1 MVVRLGAVRRYR
13 DCMAINSNGHDAAAW
28 RLVLASGSPRRRLL
42 LSMAGFEFT
51 VISPDIDETRADG
64 EPPED
69 FVRRVAEEKAAA
81 VAVAQPPGTRVLGF
95 DTSVVLDGR
104 VYGKPADE
112 EDAVEMLLSLAGRTH
127 TVYTGYALIVAGDG
141 TVEGGIDAARV
152 RMRAVPREEAV
163 VYAAT
168 GEPLDKAGAY
178 ALQGRGKGFVE
189 EVEGLR
195 STVIGL
201 PLDHIVDLLL
211 RHGVLPTRGE

>member
-1 MVVRLGAVRRYR
+1 MT
-13 DCMAINSNGHDAAAW
+13 DSTNGTGGSGFT
-28 RLVLASGSPRRRLL
+28 LVLASGSPRRRLL
-42 LSMAGFEFT
+42 LSMAGFECE
-51 VISPDIDETRADG
+51 VVAPGIDEARLDD

-81 VAVAQPPGTRVLGF
+81 VEITQPAGTRVLGF

-104 VYGKPADE
+104 VFGKPTGEAD
-112 EDAVEMLLSLAGRTH
+112 AATMLLSLAGRTH
-127 TVYTGYALIVAGDG
+127 TVYTGYALVIAGEDRRD
-141 TVEGGIDAARV
+141 GGIDAARV
-152 RMRAVPREEAV
+152 RMKPITSEEAAA
-163 VYAAT
+163 YAAT

-211 RHGVLPTRGE
+211 RHGVLPTRQGME